1 MRKHHIFTPLVEAL
15 RSHRS
20 TVGPQSSKLMMRV
33 RFPLRAPPP
42 SHFQTRAGSPMRSVV
57 CKTACEGLTPSRL
70 STATDHDGLVTLD
83 SLIRSPHRVRFTG
96 DPRAARDMR
105 ARVADAKR
113 IPLSRTT
120 RRWLSSDNTC
130 STSRT
135 RQVRSLRAARLVLRS
150 SFLSIVQRRDHSP
163 RKGEMKVR
171 ILLLRPIYFYMPM

>member
-1 MRKHHIFTPLVEAL
+1 
-15 RSHRS
+15 
-20 TVGPQSSKLMMRV
+20 
-33 RFPLRAPPP
+33 
-42 SHFQTRAGSPMRSVV
+42 MRSVV

-70 STATDHDGLVTLD
+70 STDHDGLVTLD

-105 ARVADAKR
+105 ARVADAIR
-113 IPLSRTT
+113 SSFLT

-135 RQVRSLRAARLVLRS
+135 RQVRSLRAARPTSIL
-150 SFLSIVQRRDHSP
+150 LSIVQRRDHSP

-171 ILLLRPIYFYMPM
+171 ILLLRPNADVAQLAEVPVSETGCCGFESLLRHHFKDSSLAKPQFAHLERVR